1 MNFSLQHVLLVPSMK
16 NILIADDHS
25 LIRSGLRMVLDG
37 MSLTTEISEAWDARS
52 VMAKMKEKPFD
63 LVLLD
68 IQMPATDSVVL
79 MHWIQSFY
87 TDTKIL
93 IVSQNPEITYGKR
106 YIQLGANGF
115 INKIAP
121 DEEMIKAITRVLNG
135 QTYVSEE
142 LSQSIVVGAL
152 NSASANP
159 FDQLSQREF
168 QVVICLAKGYSI
180 NEVCDMLQVQYS
192 TAHTHKRRAFEK
204 LNIEDNKALAQL
216 AGAYDLLN

>member
-1 MNFSLQHVLLVPSMK
+1 MK

-37 MSLTTEISEAWDARS
+37 MAVNTDISEAWDAKT
-52 VMAKMKEKPFD
+52 VMAKLKEKPFD

-87 TDTKIL
+87 PDTKIL
-93 IVSQNPEITYGKR
+93 IVSQNPENTYGKR
-106 YIQLGANGF
+106 YLQLGANGF
-115 INKIAP
+115 INKTAS
-121 DEEMIKAITRVLNG
+121 DDEMIKAITKVLNG
-135 QTYVSEE
+135 TTYVSEE
-142 LSQSIVVGAL
+142 LSQSIVSTVKNGT
-152 NSASANP
+152 SANP

-168 QVVICLAKGYSI
+168 QVVICLAKGYTL
-180 NEVCDMLQVQYS
+180 NEVCEMLQVQYS

-204 LNIEDNKALAQL
+204 LNIEDNKDLAQL
-216 AGAYDLLN
+216 AGAYDLLH

>member
-1 MNFSLQHVLLVPSMK
+1 MK

-37 MSLTTEISEAWDARS
+37 MEFKTKISEAWDSKS
-52 VMAKMKEKPFD
+52 VMAKLKEKPFD

-87 TDTKIL
+87 PDTKIL
-93 IVSQNPEITYGKR
+93 IVSQNPENTYGKR
-106 YIQLGANGF
+106 YMQLGANGF
-115 INKIAP
+115 ISKTAP
-121 DEEMIKAITRVLNG
+121 DNELIKAISLVLHG
-135 QTYVSEE
+135 GSYVSEG
-142 LSQSIVVGAL
+142 LSRSIVEGVLKG
-152 NSASANP
+152 SSGNP

-168 QVVICLAKGYSI
+168 QVVICLAKGYAMS
-180 NEVCDMLQVQYS
+180 EVCEMLQVQYS

-204 LNIEDNKALAQL
+204 LNIDDNKDLAQL
-216 AGAYDLLN
+216 AGAYDLLS